1 MKNKRTLVIIGG
13 GISGCVAA
21 FLAVKKNYD
30 VHLIEKDDKLGGV
43 LKDVSQND
51 DNYFRACQY
60 INPEARWYKEIPF
73 KELDLQEFLH
83 EKGTYTDIF
92 DEISLEKNIAGPST
106 SETFNYEIETSDK
119 IHDLSFVE
127 RIKFYPKKIQ
137 NKIRKWFMSFN
148 IDINELSGKSA
159 TPFAVGRIFFR
170 GDIKKIKMLKEKS
183 KKLDDLLGLKRDEM
197 NLRNINASLPN
208 NGYDEFFLK
217 FKSILLQNKVKINL
231 STIAKPIWD
240 QKNLKLLIKG
250 KEIKPDKV
258 IWTGNPTGLIK
269 SFGYPLLESLHIK
282 SKDIFI
288 ELNDKVKENIY
299 IQIYSSEIPISR
311 IFLYNLKNKGK
322 MTIETLTSEI
332 NKNDIIEFTKKIM
345 KSFNYN
351 YKIKEDT
358 LISNDQKKY
367 ILISKKDDQLIR
379 KFIHETEGSNLIHG
393 NWLEH
398 GRDQKINFLIN
409 SLN

>member
-1 MKNKRTLVIIGG
+1 
-13 GISGCVAA
+13 
-21 FLAVKKNYD
+21 
-30 VHLIEKDDKLGGV
+30 
-43 LKDVSQND
+43 
-51 DNYFRACQY
+51 
-60 INPEARWYKEIPF
+60 
-73 KELDLQEFLH
+73 
-83 EKGTYTDIF
+83 
-92 DEISLEKNIAGPST
+92 
-106 SETFNYEIETSDK
+106 
-119 IHDLSFVE
+119 
-127 RIKFYPKKIQ
+127 
-137 NKIRKWFMSFN
+137 
-148 IDINELSGKSA
+148 
-159 TPFAVGRIFFR
+159 
-170 GDIKKIKMLKEKS
+170 MLKEKS
-183 KKLDDLLGLKRDEM
+183 KKLDDLLGLKRDDM

-398 GRDQKINFLIN
+398 GRDQKIDFLIKN
-409 SLN
+409 LN